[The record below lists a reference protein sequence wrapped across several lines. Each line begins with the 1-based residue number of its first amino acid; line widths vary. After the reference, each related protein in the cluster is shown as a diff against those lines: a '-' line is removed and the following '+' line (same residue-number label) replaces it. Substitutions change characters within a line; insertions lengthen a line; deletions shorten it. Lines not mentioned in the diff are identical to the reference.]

1 MVRVATAGIW
11 SGGCGIGTACG
22 GRNIAAVHRWRCE
35 WRNAHVI
42 LRKAR
47 GDGLV
52 KLALQAVVD
61 SDGLR
66 DLRNVHQVFPRGR
79 NPVILQR
86 QWAPVDFSAATGVAR
101 VRRWHP
107 GHVGLLFR
115 LAEFLIVILPL
126 AGMVIAAI
134 RAFTANKRR
143 AEESRDSDRAR
154 IPDAATVPPGRTGS
168 NQAAQWRSLRRVLEE
183 HRRADTRWLEYE
195 LDFAKLL
202 DFPLM
207 TDMRDPLTIGFHK
220 AKLRADFLRPVKAE
234 DLLDDREAAAQYLA
248 AVEDYVTAFNVAEA
262 EARRRRRN
270 NFSRDGQ
277 QRIARA
283 QSLLRVASDSAA
295 APQERQNAYDL
306 ARKELDGLIVLPS
319 TTQASIERGIS
330 GQIEG

>member
-1 MVRVATAGIW
+1 
-11 SGGCGIGTACG
+11 
-22 GRNIAAVHRWRCE
+22 
-35 WRNAHVI
+35 
-42 LRKAR
+42 
-47 GDGLV
+47 
-52 KLALQAVVD
+52 
-61 SDGLR
+61 
-66 DLRNVHQVFPRGR
+66 
-79 NPVILQR
+79 
-86 QWAPVDFSAATGVAR
+86 
-101 VRRWHP
+101 
-107 GHVGLLFR
+107 

-154 IPDAATVPPGRTGS
+154 IPDAATVPPGRAGS

-183 HRRADTRWLEYE
+183 HRRTDTRWLEYE